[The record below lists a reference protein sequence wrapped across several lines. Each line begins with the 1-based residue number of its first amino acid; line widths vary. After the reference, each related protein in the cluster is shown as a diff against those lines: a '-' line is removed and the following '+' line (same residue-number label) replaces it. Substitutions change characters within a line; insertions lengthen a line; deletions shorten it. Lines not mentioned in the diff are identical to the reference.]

1 MIKLLKNL
9 QVFAPENLGIK
20 DILIADSKIAAI
32 EDDIDCGL
40 TPFVEVVDCKGL
52 IAVPGFIDGHVHMIG
67 GGGEGGPKTRTPELT
82 LSKVLEAGVTTVV
95 GCLGTDGTTRQMPS
109 LLAKAQALEEEGI
122 STYIYTGSYEVPT
135 PTLTGSVK
143 EDLIIVD
150 KVIGVGEIAISDHRS
165 SQPTY
170 EQIKQ
175 LSAETRV
182 GGMLSGKAGLVHLHV
197 GSEKAGIEYIFKIIK
212 DTEIPAKQFLPTH
225 MGRTSE
231 LLEQGLRLIN
241 LGGRIDITA
250 SEKAVEHIMYLLDNG
265 ADIEGITISSDGNGS
280 LPKFDNKG
288 NLIGLMV
295 GNMKTVFDLWKRLVL
310 EYDVDIEKALKI
322 VTENVANT
330 LKLEDKKGSIK
341 VGFDADILIL
351 NSDLNMNKLYAMG
364 KKMVDNGEP
373 IVLGTF
379 EE

>member
-9 QVFAPENLGIK
+9 QVFAPDNLGVK
-20 DILIADSKIAAI
+20 DILIANNTIAAI
-32 EDDIDCGL
+32 EDDIDISNL
-40 TPFVEVVDCKGL
+40 PNSEIFECKGL
-52 IAVPGFIDGHVHMIG
+52 IATPGFIDGHVHMIG

-82 LSKVLEAGVTTVV
+82 LSKILEAGVTTVV

-109 LLAKAQALEEEGI
+109 LLAKAQALEEEGVT
-122 STYIYTGSYEVPT
+122 TYIYTGSYEVPT

-143 EDLIIVD
+143 QDLIIVD

-165 SQPTY
+165 SQPSY

-197 GSEKAGIEYIFKIIK
+197 GSEKPGIEYIFRIIK
-212 DTEIPAKQFLPTH
+212 ETEIPAKQFLPTH
-225 MGRTSE
+225 MGRTQN
-231 LLEQGLRLIN
+231 LLDQGLELIK

-250 SEKAVEHIMYLLDNG
+250 SEKAVNHVMYLLDKG
-265 ADIEGITISSDGNGS
+265 ADIEGISVSSDGNGS
-280 LPKFDNKG
+280 LPKFDEKG

-295 GNMKTVFDLWKRLVL
+295 GDMKTVYKLWRSLIIDHNL
-310 EYDVDIEKALKI
+310 DIDKALKI
-322 VTENVANT
+322 VTENVANA
-330 LKLEDKKGSIK
+330 LKINNQKGSLK
-341 VGFDADILIL
+341 VGLDADILIVDA
-351 NSDLNMNKLYAMG
+351 NLNMSKLFAKG
-364 KKMVDNGEP
+364 KLMVDNGKP

-379 EE
+379 EG